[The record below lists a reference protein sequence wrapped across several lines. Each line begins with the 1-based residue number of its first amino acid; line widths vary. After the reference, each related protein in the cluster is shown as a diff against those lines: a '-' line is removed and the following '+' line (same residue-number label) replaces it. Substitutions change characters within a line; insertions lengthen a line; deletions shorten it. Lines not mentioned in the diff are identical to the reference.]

1 MLDEGN
7 LTVNVGYSALDTVV
21 EEAVQAEAVQAEAVQ
36 ADTVVQAEPPLH
48 NGVHAAVKQDS
59 SVTADRPL
67 HSGKIVTDV

>member
-21 EEAVQAEAVQAEAVQ
+21 EEAVQAEAVQ